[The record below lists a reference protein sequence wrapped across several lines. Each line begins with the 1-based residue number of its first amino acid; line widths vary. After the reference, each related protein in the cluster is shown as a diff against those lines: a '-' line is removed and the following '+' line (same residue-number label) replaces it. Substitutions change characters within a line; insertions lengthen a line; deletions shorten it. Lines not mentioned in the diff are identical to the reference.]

1 MSAHQRVRSWER
13 GRAYVAPSGAIAFA
27 PKPKA
32 SLSAKFRAAY
42 RWISET
48 AILTPYGDIELSPS
62 SSSVQGADVSIT
74 LSERPP
80 YASFLL
86 LPLLTL
92 AVSRRLVFLGAPGR
106 GKTSVATLMALL
118 CGESL
123 QEVRRSI
130 QHGHPQLTIHD
141 LLGSPL
147 PSQLMRAEETREVRV
162 DWRGWIRKRVKII
175 DEYNRI
181 PTKTQSALLSLM
193 AEGYAELYEQ
203 TLQAG
208 PSAWYL
214 TANDD
219 QGGGTFPVIEALRD
233 RIDVIVRC
241 TPFHAQHLSVLAERI
256 TSSHSAEEFV
266 PGDIIFTE
274 EELQAV
280 DREVRAVAIPG
291 HVLTALGFLLGQLEF
306 CRRASSRLEFMNK
319 DTLALSGRR
328 VGHVCTEDCPLD
340 KLTNLCSQT
349 ENGASPRSLQAI
361 LHYSQALA
369 WFDGR
374 SSATEHDIKQIL
386 PWALHDKLRP
396 NPQSAFFHKVESRPY
411 LVDRVSW
418 IGQLFDTALQQ
429 YAAYRAIRAP
439 ILLLVEEE
447 QRASGLTP
455 AEMRAKQA
463 AVRAAIDALAVGQEL
478 SGPVY
483 EDLVRLKHLYGR
495 WAARI
500 EAEGRRG

>member
-1 MSAHQRVRSWER
+1 MSAEQLVRSWLA
-13 GRAYVAPSGAIAFA
+13 GRAQLSPGGQLILGQRPLV
-27 PKPKA
+27 

-42 RWISET
+42 AWISEH
-48 AILTPYGDIELSPS
+48 AILTPYGDLDPEPAGQVVRGAEVTLELPS
-62 SSSVQGADVSIT
+62 RA
-74 LSERPP
+74 P

-92 AVSRRLVFLGAPGR
+92 ATNRRLVFLGAPGR

-118 CGESL
+118 AGDSL
-123 QEVRRSI
+123 GEVRRAI

-147 PSQLMRAEETREVRV
+147 PSQLMRAETADAVRV
-162 DWRGWIRKRVKII
+162 DWRGWLSRRVKIV

-193 AEGYAELYEQ
+193 ADGYAELYEQ
-203 TLQAG
+203 TFETG

-219 QGGGTFPVIEALRD
+219 QGGGTFQVIEALKD

-256 TSSHSAEEFV
+256 AQARSPEEFV
-266 PGDIIFTE
+266 PAEIVFSKD
-274 EELQAV
+274 ELDEV
-280 DREVRAVAIPG
+280 DREVRTVAVPPRVID
-291 HVLTALGFLLGQLEF
+291 ALGFLLGQLEF
-306 CRRASSRLEFMNK
+306 CRRASPRLEFMNK

-340 KLTNLCSQT
+340 KMTNLCSQT
-349 ENGASPRSLQAI
+349 ENGGSPRALQAI
-361 LHYSQALA
+361 LHYAKALA
-369 WFDGR
+369 WFVGR
-374 SSATEHDIKQIL
+374 AEVTEHDVRQIL

-396 NPQSAFFHKVESRPY
+396 NPQSAFFQKVEHKT
-411 LVDRVSW
+411 LLLDRVSW
-418 IGQLFDTALQQ
+418 IQQLFDTALQQ
-429 YAAYRAIRAP
+429 YAGYRAIREP
-439 ILLLVEEE
+439 LLALVEAE
-447 QRASGLTP
+447 QRISEPLSP
-455 AEMRAKQA
+455 AELRKRQA
-463 AVRAAIDALAVGQEL
+463 SVRQAIDSLVVGQEL

-483 EDLVRLKHLYGR
+483 EDLVRLKHLFGR
-495 WAARI
+495 YQARI
-500 EAEGRRG
+500 DRSSRG